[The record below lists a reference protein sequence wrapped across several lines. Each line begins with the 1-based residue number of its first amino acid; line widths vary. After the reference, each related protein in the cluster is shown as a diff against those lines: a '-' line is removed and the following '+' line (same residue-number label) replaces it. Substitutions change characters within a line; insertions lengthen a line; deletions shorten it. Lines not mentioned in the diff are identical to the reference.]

1 MQIWKFEQNE
11 LTPLLSVQLDK
22 TVPKTVEFTDNGKDV
37 ILFGLFDGKM

>member
-1 MQIWKFEQNE
+1 MEVKQNK
-11 LTPLLSVQLDK
+11 LMSLLLVQLDK